1 MVKMGG
7 AEGGSRTSWD
17 DPRLSGGAIPR
28 TLWGELGTLA
38 LPHPLTPPPLPRARQ
53 NVINT
58 FTQTA
63 RSDRCAFHGNVEVG
77 RDVTVRE
84 LQAAYHA
91 VVLVSAGGWAGEAA
105 GGTLWGRSWKAA
117 SGSLGGGLPGP

>member
-1 MVKMGG
+1 M
-7 AEGGSRTSWD
+7 S
-17 DPRLSGGAIPR
+17 
-28 TLWGELGTLA
+28 LA
-38 LPHPLTPPPLPRARQ
+38 LPWALALPYPLTPPPLPRARQ

-91 VVLVSAGGWAGEAA
+91 VVLVSAGEWAGEAA
-105 GGTLWGRSWKAA
+105 GGTPWGRSWKEA